1 MIRCIL
7 VDDDSRNNFI
17 LEKLIEQFCTG
28 IQVLGAAT
36 SAAAAVQ
43 LVKQHKPDLIFLDVE
58 MPGKNAFDLLEDL
71 RPVNFQ
77 VVFVTAFD
85 KYAVRAFR
93 VGALDYLLKPVSID
107 DLKNAVKRVE
117 ERLQQG
123 GTNNQVE
130 SYLEAL
136 GKSDLTQRIVL
147 PVKDGYAQYELDS
160 ILYCKAKGAYT
171 TFHFAGGHKILIT
184 GTLKSFEEVLPENIF
199 VRIHH
204 SSIVNLQHVT
214 GYTRGRGGYVTMKDG
229 SQLDV
234 AQRKREEFLAR
245 FQGR

>member
-17 LEKLIEQFCTG
+17 LEKLIEQFCTDV
-28 IQVLGAAT
+28 QVLGAAT
-36 SAAAAVQ
+36 SAASAVQ
-43 LVKQHKPDLIFLDVE
+43 LIKQHQPDLIFLDVE

-117 ERLQQG
+117 ERQQHSSSK
-123 GTNNQVE
+123 NQVE

-171 TFHFAGGHKILIT
+171 TFHFTDGHKILIT
-184 GTLKSFEEVLPENIF
+184 GTLKSFEEVLPESIF

-214 GYTRGRGGYVTMKDG
+214 SYTRGRGGYVTIKDG

-234 AQRKREEFLAR
+234 AQRKREEFLSR